1 MSQPMYSP
9 PPPPAPPPP
18 PTVGG
23 AGAAQQVQGPA
34 MGLIVVGAL
43 GVIWQLI
50 SLAANIFGVG
60 MAGLGNIPGGG
71 SAATDRY
78 MQYFSGGMGI
88 VFAIIAL
95 GLYGFAIWA
104 ALQMKQLRKWNISV
118 GGAIAVMLPCS
129 CCCLIGLPIG
139 IWALIVLMKPEVK
152 SAFSG

>member
-34 MGLIVVGAL
+34 IGLLVVGGL
-43 GVIWQLI
+43 GVLWQLFA
-50 SLAANIFGVG
+50 L
-60 MAGLGNIPGGG
+60 LGNILGFGMGALNNLG
-71 SAATDRY
+71 SGNPAADRY
-78 MQYFSGGMGI
+78 AQMFGGTMGI
-88 VFAIIAL
+88 VFAIISL

-152 SAFSG
+152 SAFVG